1 MKLIRVLSAALIVGV
16 FLFSM
21 ISLSAADKST
31 EVGYIKDG
39 IYHDARFGFSLKI
52 PVEWREAKLRKE
64 PTPER
69 LLLVQKKPKVPLR
82 LQNSPES
89 AVRPSVMVFAD
100 STAMSPQ
107 AFLAFLRADTGKTEF
122 KSRILL
128 KSILLDKGTPNE
140 IKVTGKTTAKILGQ
154 EAIKLGANLKYKVR
168 VKGPNEF
175 LPGPIHVFGARSG
188 YIYIVPFSG
197 WLMYIEQACEIEF
210 LGYLQ
215 PDFDTMINSLTL
227 EGAGK

>member
-1 MKLIRVLSAALIVGV
+1 MKLIRLLSATSIIGV

-21 ISLSAADKST
+21 ASLSAADKSP

-39 IYHDARFGFSLKI
+39 IYHDARFGFSVKI

-69 LLLVQKKPKVPLR
+69 LLLVQKKPRVPLR

-89 AVRPSVMVFAD
+89 AVKPSVLIFAD

-107 AFLAFLRADTGKTEF
+107 AFFAFLRADTGKTEF
-122 KSRILL
+122 KSRILS
-128 KSILLDKGTPNE
+128 KSVFLDQGTTSEIQILQ
-140 IKVTGKTTAKILGQ
+140 KTTAKILGQ
-154 EAIKLGANLKYKVR
+154 DAIKLGARLEYTVR
-168 VKGPNEF
+168 VES
-175 LPGPIHVFGARSG
+175 PGTSAMIQVIGFRAG

-197 WLMYIEQACEIEF
+197 WLMYIELACENEY
-210 LGYLQ
+210 LESLQ
-215 PDFDTMINSLTL
+215 PDFNTMINSLTL
-227 EGAGK
+227 ESTGK

>member
-16 FLFSM
+16 FLFSTV
-21 ISLSAADKST
+21 SLSAADKSS

-39 IYHDARFGFSLKI
+39 VYHDARFGFSVKI

-69 LLLVQKKPKVPLR
+69 LLLVQKKPRVPLR

-89 AVRPSVMVFAD
+89 ALKPSVMIFTD
-100 STAMSPQ
+100 STTMSPP
-107 AFLAFLRADTGKTEF
+107 AFIDFLRADTGKTEF
-122 KSRILL
+122 KSRILSKSVFLDQGTSNEVQIL
-128 KSILLDKGTPNE
+128 K
-140 IKVTGKTTAKILGQ
+140 KTTLKILGQ
-154 EAIKLGANLKYKVR
+154 EAIKLGVRLEYSVR
-168 VKGPNEF
+168 VES
-175 LPGPIHVFGARSG
+175 PGMSSALQVNDFRAG

-197 WLMYIEQACEIEF
+197 WIMYIEQVCENQF
-210 LGYLQ
+210 LESLQ

-227 EGAGK
+227 EEDGK